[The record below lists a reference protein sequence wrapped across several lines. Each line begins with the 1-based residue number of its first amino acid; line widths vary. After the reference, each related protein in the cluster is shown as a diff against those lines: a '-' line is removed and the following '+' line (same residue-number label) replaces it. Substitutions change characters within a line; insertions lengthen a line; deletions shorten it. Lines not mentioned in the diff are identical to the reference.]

1 MGLMDITGE
10 KLFTATA
17 NRGGRPGLWLRRE
30 KNMFTNEQ
38 YTCLVNKY
46 IDTVFRIALNYLK
59 NRADAEDVCQNVF
72 LALLTE
78 KKDFQSDDHLKNWL
92 IRVTINECKKE
103 LRSVWHKK
111 ESLDDHI
118 PSVSFTDP
126 QHSDLYYSVM
136 ALPRHYRVPLY
147 LHYYEGYS
155 TDEIGELLK
164 LPGATVRTRLRRARQ
179 LLQNELEG
187 VAEDV

>member
-1 MGLMDITGE
+1 MDITSE
-10 KLFTATA
+10 KLFKATA

-46 IDTVFRIALNYLK
+46 IDTVYRIALNYLK
-59 NRADAEDVCQNVF
+59 NRPDAEDVCQNVF

-78 KKDFQSDDHLKNWL
+78 KKDFQSDEHLKNWL

-126 QHSDLYYSVM
+126 RQSDLYDSVM
-136 ALPRHYRVPLY
+136 TLPRHYRVPLY

-164 LPGATVRTRLRRARQ
+164 IPGATVRTRLRRARQ

-187 VAEDV
+187 VTEHV